1 MTSRR
6 PADEA
11 TARLVDMANQI
22 AMSVPDRDR
31 AAEETAAH
39 LRAFWTPAMIR
50 SLDERAATG
59 RSGLRAEVTDALAL
73 LRGTTLS

>member
-50 SLDERAATG
+50 SLDAHQVAGAADL
-59 RSGLRAEVTDALAL
+59 SAEAVDALDM
-73 LRGTTLS
+73 LRGTHRT